1 MEMLK
6 GMHKLLEL
14 KFRLYKQGNVPIMP
28 SGMENSNQ
36 ADFMGMSPSYQ
47 QPVVGTADV
56 MTL

>member
-1 MEMLK
+1 
-6 GMHKLLEL
+6 MHKLLEL

-47 QPVVGTADV
+47 QTVVGTADV